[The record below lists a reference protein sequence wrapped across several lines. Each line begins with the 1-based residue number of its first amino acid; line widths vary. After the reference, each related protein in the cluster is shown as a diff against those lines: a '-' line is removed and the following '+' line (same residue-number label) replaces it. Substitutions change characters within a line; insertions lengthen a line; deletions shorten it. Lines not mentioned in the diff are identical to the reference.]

1 MTLEQAI
8 NWYVR
13 RKQATGISF
22 SKGYYLYR
30 AFLRATGNLDLRRV
44 NLNHVSQ
51 FLNRSRASTTVF
63 RVKHSLLRHFFEYWA
78 AHGEISG
85 SPMPANRPPQR
96 STFLPY
102 IYTREE
108 LHRLLRLAPTCITK
122 NDKIHPKTLRAIL
135 LVLYATGASA
145 GEVTRL
151 VCDSVDLPN
160 GILKLPGSRRKT
172 SRTIPLAKDLTR
184 VMKQYA
190 DWRERAGTKSDRFF
204 SRSDGG
210 FISPRAVQR
219 NFERLRRKAGIAG
232 FRKSSQKPCVR
243 DLRATFAVHQITS
256 WIKKKESLDVMLP
269 ALAAYIG
276 NASLESTEHYLR
288 LTPAR
293 FQDAL
298 NKLSPQNSCTRWRP
312 GSSMLEF
319 LANL

>member
-30 AFLRATGNLDLRRV
+30 AFLRATGNLDLSRV
-44 NLNHVSQ
+44 NVNHVSQ

-78 AHGEISG
+78 AHGEISE
-85 SPMPANRPPQR
+85 SLMPANRPPER

-108 LHRLLRLAPTCITK
+108 LHRMLRLVPTCITK

-145 GEVTRL
+145 CEVTRL
-151 VCDSVDLPN
+151 VCESVDLQN
-160 GILKLPGSRRKT
+160 CIFKLPGSRGKT
-172 SRTIPLAKDLTR
+172 SRSIPLGKDLIR
-184 VMKQYA
+184 VVQQYA
-190 DWRERAGTKSDRFF
+190 DWRKRVETQGDRFF
-204 SRSDGG
+204 SRMDGG

-256 WIKKKESLDVMLP
+256 WIKKKEDLDVMLP

-276 NASLESTEHYLR
+276 NAGLESTERFLR

-298 NKLSPQNSCTRWRP
+298 NKLSPSRLHARWQDDSR
-312 GSSMLEF
+312 LLKF
-319 LANL
+319 LTEL